1 MRLMDM
7 EAEAKSVP
15 DAKKWWFDPVTA
27 VLMAVASLSTAWC
40 SYQSSLWSGQNSALD
55 THADKLE
62 RQISMQHLEAK
73 QIEAMQM
80 RMWMESVDATIDGD
94 KPLAKFY
101 SDRFEDE
108 LRPAYDKWIALN
120 PFEDPTAPPHPFVPA
135 LYAPRF
141 EQEIR
146 DARVQSHQMQAQS
159 NLTSHY
165 ASTYLSNTVILAS
178 VLFFA
183 GTAGQFDHRRVRWFS
198 LAFATAMFSY
208 AMVRMVLLP
217 VA

>member
-1 MRLMDM
+1 MEK
-7 EAEAKSVP
+7 EAETPSLP
-15 DAKKWWFDPVTA
+15 DPKKWWFDPVTA
-27 VLMAVASLSTAWC
+27 ILMAVASLSTAWC
-40 SYQSSLWSGQNSALD
+40 SYQSSLWSAQNSSLD
-55 THADKLE
+55 THEDKLE
-62 RQISMQHLEAK
+62 RQVALQHLEAG
-73 QIEAMQM
+73 QIKDMHM
-80 RMWMESVDATIDGD
+80 RLWMEAVDATIDGD

-101 SDRFEDE
+101 TDRFEDE

-120 PFEDPTAPPHPFVPA
+120 PFEDPAAPPHPFVPA
-135 LYAPRF
+135 LYKSRF
-141 EQEIR
+141 EEEMREAR
-146 DARVQSHQMQAQS
+146 DQSHQLQAES
-159 NLTSHY
+159 NRTGHY

-198 LAFATAMFSY
+198 LAFASAMFCY